1 MKPTCFKLDF
11 FFSLPWA
18 LQYIIDPGVCLCD
31 CALVSECLAVGTE
44 GVVFPVLRLLVSDAG
59 GQVMR

>member
-1 MKPTCFKLDF
+1 MK
-11 FFSLPWA
+11 SI
-18 LQYIIDPGVCLCD
+18 YIYIR
-31 CALVSECLAVGTE
+31 VSVCLAVGME